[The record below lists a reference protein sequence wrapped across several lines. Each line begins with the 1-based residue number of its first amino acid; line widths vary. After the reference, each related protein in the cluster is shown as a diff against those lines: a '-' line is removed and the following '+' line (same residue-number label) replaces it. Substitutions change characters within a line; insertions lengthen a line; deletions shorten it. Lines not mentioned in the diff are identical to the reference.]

1 MKVFTPL
8 REARVLHEMEGEM
21 WVQET
26 QRRLVRTFN
35 KPSQCRCHSMVFRKA
50 CPPLAT
56 AGVGSTQSLP
66 SRSAIPPRGATL
78 KPQTQAEELLERSHE
93 TSNPLCR

>member
-35 KPSQCRCHSMVFRKA
+35 KPSQCRCHSMVLERHVRDS
-50 CPPLAT
+50 PLQASAAPNT
-56 AGVGSTQSLP
+56 FEVRHP
-66 SRSAIPPRGATL
+66 SCGATL